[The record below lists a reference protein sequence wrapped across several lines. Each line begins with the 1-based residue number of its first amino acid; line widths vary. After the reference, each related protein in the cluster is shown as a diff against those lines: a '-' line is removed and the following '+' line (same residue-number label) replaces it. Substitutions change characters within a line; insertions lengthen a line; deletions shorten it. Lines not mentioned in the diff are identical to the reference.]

1 MVIQWL
7 SGILPLLS
15 STIAFVFAFL
25 VLRRWYVG
33 RRLHSLFW
41 GIGLLFYG
49 IGGAMEAYHSLIGW
63 HPLVFRLW
71 YLSGAVLVAAWLG
84 QGTAFLLLKRRVA
97 WTLCVVLI
105 IGSVYAAYKVF
116 TAQLDPTQMLSH
128 ELSGHAIITPG
139 VRVLTPFFNL
149 YGVILLAGGAVY
161 SAWLFWRK
169 RVLLHRVI
177 GNLFIALGALSPAFG
192 GALQR
197 LGIPAVLY
205 LSELI
210 GVILIFIGFQYAI
223 REPVRTVTP
232 HVEQA
237 PAG

>member
-1 MVIQWL
+1 MFLTWL
-7 SGILPLLS
+7 SGLLPMLS
-15 STIAFVFAFL
+15 SVIAFIFAVL
-25 VLRRWYVG
+25 VWQRWYQK
-33 RRLHSLFW
+33 RRLHNLFW

-49 IGGAMEAYHSLIGW
+49 IGGVMEAYYGLIGW

-97 WTLCVVLI
+97 WVLLAILTL
-105 IGSVYAAYKVF
+105 GSVYAAYKVF
-116 TAQLDPTQMLSH
+116 TAQLDPTQMLGH
-128 ELSGHAIITPG
+128 ELSGHAIVSPG

-169 RVLLHRVI
+169 RVLLHRVV

-205 LSELI
+205 LSELV
-210 GVILIFIGFQYAI
+210 GVILIFIGFQYAV
-223 REPVRTVTP
+223 REPARMAASQL
-232 HVEQA
+232 EQA
-237 PAG
+237 SAG

>member
-1 MVIQWL
+1 MVLQWL
-7 SGILPLLS
+7 SGLLPLLS
-15 STIAFVFAFL
+15 SVIAFVFALL
-25 VLRRWYVG
+25 VLQRWYRG
-33 RRLHSLFW
+33 RRLPNLFW

-49 IGGAMEAYHSLIGW
+49 IGGAMEAYHGLMGW
-63 HPLVFRLW
+63 HPFVFRLW

-97 WTLCVVLI
+97 WVLLVI
-105 IGSVYAAYKVF
+105 LTVGSVYAAYKVF
-116 TAQLDPTQMLSH
+116 TAQLDPTQMLGR
-128 ELSGHAIITPG
+128 ELSGHAIVSPG

-210 GVILIFIGFQYAI
+210 GVVLIFIGFQYAI
-223 REPVRTVTP
+223 REPARMASSRL
-232 HVEQA
+232 EQA
-237 PAG
+237 SVS